1 MKAEVWSEVERLL
14 HEAMQLPPAER
25 AEFVA
30 NIGNADVRAGVLSL
44 LATLE
49 RDSSNIDIVIAEAAQ
64 TILKEPLTQRH
75 FSHFEVIK
83 EIGRGGM
90 GEVYLARDV
99 KLGRQVAVKLLPTA
113 FRRDPERLRMFE
125 REARAA
131 AALNHPNIM
140 AVYEVGECEGQPFI
154 AAEYVEGK
162 TLAER
167 LRRGALSLEE
177 AKRLGAQIAD
187 ALAAAHERGIVH
199 RDLKPANIKL
209 KPDGIVKV
217 LDFGLAKLT
226 EHLAP
231 EGSLE
236 GSELLTQS
244 GISPEAIV
252 GTPAYMSP
260 EQARGSRVDKRTDIW
275 AFGAVF
281 YEMLT
286 GKCAFEKQTIADTLA
301 AVAAEEPDLTKL
313 PAGVR
318 AVVGRCLSKD
328 LRKRWQDIGDVRLA
342 MEDEVTEPIRRPP
355 SRAPWIVAGVA
366 CVIALL
372 VSVDFIRRSAKSSP
386 TSPIRLTVDLGP
398 EARLASDRGQQTLA
412 IAPDTTRIAFA
423 CAMGESEIQICTR
436 RLDQNQP
443 AALAGTGGVQMMF
456 FSPDSRWIGFTAH
469 GKLKKVSV
477 EGGAPIDLCE
487 TPFPRGAAW
496 AKNGFIIASLDSR
509 SPLVRIPENGG
520 TPRPVTSFAPG
531 EQRQR
536 WPQVLP
542 GGDAVLFTSST
553 EAGQYDNAT
562 LDVVSLKTGK
572 RKTVHRGGYYGRYL
586 PGGYLIY
593 MQHGTLFA
601 ARMDLDRLVLA
612 GPPLPLLGDVAS
624 RPGDG
629 GADFDFAQTG
639 MFVYRSKGFF
649 GSEKTVQWLQK
660 SGKLEP
666 LLNNPAAY
674 DWIRISPDGK
684 RLALIENG
692 PNRDIWIY
700 DLERRTLAR
709 VTFGG
714 VNDTAVW
721 SPDSKH
727 LAYSFSGRK
736 TGLWWARA
744 DGASEPQELSSEFG
758 QLYSFSPDGK
768 RLSFSQRN
776 PEGVTDIWT
785 APFKGAD
792 TDHPIVGKPEPFLRT
807 PAFEGAPAFS
817 PDGRW
822 LAYTSD
828 ESGSAE
834 VYVRPFPDGA
844 FGKGGKWQI
853 STGGGLNPI
862 WSRNRPELFYTSGQ
876 GALMVVTYTTT
887 LDVFTVKNV
896 ATWCK
901 FAVIPNTNTSFAMS
915 FIDLAPDGNR
925 FAVLA
930 AANVE
935 LRNSLAEVNV
945 LFNFFDELQRRT
957 GKN

>member
-1 MKAEVWSEVERLL
+1 MRAEAWGEVERLL
-14 HEAMQLPPAER
+14 HEATQLSHGER
-25 AEFVA
+25 AVFVA
-30 NIGNADVRAGVLSL
+30 NIGNADVRAEILSL
-44 LATLE
+44 LAALDQGT
-49 RDSSNIDIVIAEAAQ
+49 SSIDAVIAEAAQ
-64 TILKEPLTQRH
+64 TIVAEPLARRH
-75 FSHFEVIK
+75 FSHFQVI
-83 EIGRGGM
+83 EQIGRGGM

-113 FRRDPERLRMFE
+113 FQRDPDRLRMFE

-162 TLAER
+162 TLAQR
-167 LRRGALSLEE
+167 LRRGSLSLEE
-177 AKRLGAQIAD
+177 AKALGMQIAD
-187 ALAAAHERGIVH
+187 ALAAAHEKGIVH

-209 KPDGIVKV
+209 KPDGTVKV

-236 GSELLTQS
+236 DSALRTQS

-260 EQARGSRVDKRTDIW
+260 EQARGLRVDKRTDIW

-286 GKCAFEKQTIADTLA
+286 GKCAFEKQTIPDTLA
-301 AVAAEEPDLTKL
+301 AVVSEELDFTKL

-318 AVVGRCLSKD
+318 AVVGRCLNKD
-328 LRKRWQDIGDVRLA
+328 VRKRWQDIGDVRLA
-342 MEDEVTEPIRRPP
+342 LEEEVSEPIGRPR
-355 SRAPWIVAGVA
+355 SHVPWLIAGAA

-372 VSVDFIRRSAKSSP
+372 TSVELMQKSAKPSP
-386 TSPIRLTVDLGP
+386 QPPIRLRVDLGP
-398 EARLASDRGQQTLA
+398 EARLLADRGQQTLA
-412 IAPDTTRIAFA
+412 IAPDATRIAFA
-423 CAMGESEIQICTR
+423 CAMGEGESQICTR

-456 FSPDSRWIGFTAH
+456 FSPDSRWIGFSAH

-477 EGGAPIDLCE
+477 EGGAPMNLCE

-496 AKNGFIIASLDSR
+496 ARNGFIVASVDSGH
-509 SPLVRIPENGG
+509 PLMRIPENGG
-520 TPRPVTSFAPG
+520 TAQPLTSFEAG
-531 EQRQR
+531 ERRQR
-536 WPQVLP
+536 WPQILP
-542 GGDAVLFTSST
+542 GGEAVLFTSST
-553 EAGQYDNAT
+553 EAGQYENAS

-572 RKTVHRGGYYGRYL
+572 RKTLHRGGYYGRYL

-593 MQHGTLFA
+593 MHQGTLFA
-601 ARMDLDRLVLA
+601 ARMDLNGLA
-612 GPPLPLLGDVAS
+612 LTSPPAPLLEDVAS

-629 GADFDFAQTG
+629 GAEFDFSQTG
-639 MFVYRSKGFF
+639 MFVYQPSGFS
-649 GSEKTVQWLQK
+649 GEKTVQWLEK
-660 SGKLEP
+660 SGKLNP

-674 DWIRISPDGK
+674 DWLRISPDGK
-684 RLALIENG
+684 RLAIIKNG
-692 PNRDIWIY
+692 PDRDIWIY
-700 DLERRTLAR
+700 DFERRTLSRA
-709 VTFGG
+709 TFGG

-744 DGASEPQELSSEFG
+744 DGASEPQEVSDDFWW
-758 QLYSFSPDGK
+758 LYSFSPDGQ
-768 RLSFSQRN
+768 RLAFSQRN
-776 PEGVTDIWT
+776 PEGDADIWT
-785 APFKGAD
+785 VRFEGAD
-792 TDHPIVGKPEPFLRT
+792 TDHPKVGKPEPFLRT
-807 PAFEGAPAFS
+807 PAFEGSPAFS

-828 ESGSAE
+828 ESGSAQI
-834 VYVRPFPDGA
+834 YVRPFPEGA
-844 FGKGGKWQI
+844 LGKGGRWQI
-853 STGGGLNPI
+853 STDGGSNPI

-876 GALMVVTYTTT
+876 GRLMAVAYRATP
-887 LDVFTVKNV
+887 DVFTVNNL
-896 ATWCK
+896 APWCK
-901 FAVIPNTNTSFAMS
+901 FQVLPAANAGFAS
-915 FIDLAPDGNR
+915 GFIDLDPGGDR

-930 AANVE
+930 RANAE
-935 LRNSLAEVNV
+935 PQNSPAEVNV
-945 LFNFFDELQRRT
+945 WFNFFDELRRRT
-957 GKN
+957 EKN